1 MQEVKQNIYKEVKPL
16 IIMETKQKV
25 FTDRELL
32 ILKNRIRT
40 KYFNLSKP
48 IQGN

>member
-25 FTDRELL
+25 FTDKELL
-32 ILKNRIRT
+32 ILRNKF
-40 KYFNLSKP
+40 KELK
-48 IQGN
+48 Q